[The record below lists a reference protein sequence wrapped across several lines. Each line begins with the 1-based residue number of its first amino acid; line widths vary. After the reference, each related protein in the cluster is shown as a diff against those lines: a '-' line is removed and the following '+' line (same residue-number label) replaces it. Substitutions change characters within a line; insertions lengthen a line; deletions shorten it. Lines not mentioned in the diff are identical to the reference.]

1 MELLM
6 QAVQE
11 AQPEA
16 RRARSLTRTAI
27 SRLRVDT
34 LRSLLDQLGADS
46 RGNKDAL
53 VQVRATRRGSQL
65 SLAVRLGCAASSAA
79 SLSAGNGNVPARQGR
94 RLVLIRL
101 PMWFLPARPTAV
113 CPGASTWP
121 RHVHRVC
128 W

>member
-1 MELLM
+1 M

-53 VQVRATRRGSQL
+53 VQVMAHAGGAGGCREGCR
-65 SLAVRLGCAASSAA
+65 GCALADT
-79 SLSAGNGNVPARQGR
+79 LARC
-94 RLVLIRL
+94 LHAI
-101 PMWFLPARPTAV
+101 A
-113 CPGASTWP
+113 PG
-121 RHVHRVC
+121 VC
-128 W
+128 WCRTGRLRICCLPS